1 MNVSKLFRRGKRL
14 PTPISEDAKKVLR
27 EIGLREY
34 ETRAYLTLLERGAMT
49 ASEVSQQGSV
59 PYSKVYETLNS
70 LERKDWIEVEQ
81 GRPSRYFPK
90 APSESLEA
98 AKLRLEDQVNSWKH
112 VVMGEL
118 QPLYEKRELREKP
131 DIWIL
136 RGEFSVMAKLKEM
149 LDVVKNELLIAVPT
163 FAKGFIDA
171 SISVLGQLRNSE
183 VNVKVM
189 VAGDWTEKELVSLGD
204 ARLRD
209 NLFGGGVIVD
219 GKEALLFLGEADT
232 KRSYSGLLVIWSNH
246 IGLVKF
252 AREYFQLLWDTA
264 KPTKQVEKR

>member
-1 MNVSKLFRRGKRL
+1 MPV
-14 PTPISEDAKKVLR
+14 SEDAKKVLR
-27 EIGLREY
+27 EVGLREY

-49 ASEVSQQGSV
+49 ASEVSEHGGV

-70 LERKDWIEVEQ
+70 LERKGWIEVER

-98 AKLRLEDQVNSWKH
+98 AKLRLEDMVNSWKH

-118 QPLYEKRELREKP
+118 QPLYEKRELMEKP

-136 RGEFSVMAKLKEM
+136 RGKFSILAKLKEM
-149 LDVVKNELLIAVPT
+149 LDAARNELMIAVPA
-163 FAKGFIDA
+163 FAKGFVDA
-171 SISVLGQLRNSE
+171 SVSVLAQVRDSGVRVQIMMAEGEHIKKIS
-183 VNVKVM
+183 KV
-189 VAGDWTEKELVSLGD
+189 GE
-204 ARLRD
+204 ARVRD

-246 IGLVKF
+246 IGL
-252 AREYFQLLWDTA
+252 
-264 KPTKQVEKR
+264 

>member
-1 MNVSKLFRRGKRL
+1 LSAPV
-14 PTPISEDAKKVLR
+14 SEDAKKILQEV
-27 EIGLREY
+27 GLTEY
-34 ETRAYLTLLERGAMT
+34 ETRAYLILLERGVMT
-49 ASEVSQQGSV
+49 ASEVSEHGGI

-70 LERKDWIEVEQ
+70 LERKGWIEVER

-98 AKLRLEDQVNSWKH
+98 ARLRLEDMVSSWKR
-112 VVMGEL
+112 VILGEL
-118 QPLYEKRELREKP
+118 QPLYEKRELMEKP

-136 RGEFSVMAKLKEM
+136 RGEFSILAKLKEM
-149 LDVVKNELLIAVPT
+149 LDVAKNELMIAVPV
-163 FAKGFIDA
+163 FAEGFVDA
-171 SISVLGQLRNSE
+171 SVSVLERVRSSGVRVQIMMTEGEHLEKVAE
-183 VNVKVM
+183 V
-189 VAGDWTEKELVSLGD
+189 GE
-204 ARLRD
+204 ARVRD

-264 KPTKQVEKR
+264 KPV

>member
-1 MNVSKLFRRGKRL
+1 MPAPV
-14 PTPISEDAKKVLR
+14 SEDAKKILR
-27 EIGLREY
+27 EVGLREY
-34 ETRAYLTLLERGAMT
+34 ETRAYLILLERGVMT
-49 ASEVSQQGSV
+49 ASEVSEHGGI

-70 LERKDWIEVEQ
+70 LERKGWIEVER

-98 AKLRLEDQVNSWKH
+98 ARLRLEDMVNSWKH
-112 VVMGEL
+112 VILGEL
-118 QPLYEKRELREKP
+118 QPLYEKRELMEKP

-136 RGEFSVMAKLKEM
+136 RGEFSILAKLKEM
-149 LDVVKNELLIAVPT
+149 LDAARNELMIAAPA
-163 FAKGFIDA
+163 FAKGFVDA
-171 SISVLGQLRNSE
+171 SVPVLGQVRSSG
-183 VNVKVM
+183 VSVKVM
-189 VAGDWTEKELVSLGD
+189 VAGDWDVEKIAKVGET
-204 ARLRD
+204 RLRD

-264 KPTKQVEKR
+264 KPT

>member
-1 MNVSKLFRRGKRL
+1 LS
-14 PTPISEDAKKVLR
+14 TPVSEDAKKILHQ
-27 EIGLREY
+27 IGLTEY
-34 ETRAYLTLLERGAMT
+34 ETRAYLILLERGVMT
-49 ASEVSQQGSV
+49 ASEVSEYGGV

-70 LERKDWIEVEQ
+70 LERKGWIEAER

-98 AKLRLEDQVNSWKH
+98 ARLRLEDMVNSWKR
-112 VVMGEL
+112 VILGEL
-118 QPLYEKRELREKP
+118 QPLYEKRELMEKP

-136 RGEFSVMAKLKEM
+136 RGEFSILAKLKEM
-149 LDVVKNELLIAVPT
+149 LDVAKNELMIAVPA
-163 FAKGFIDA
+163 FAKGFVDA
-171 SISVLGQLRNSE
+171 SVSVLERVRSSGVRVQIMMTEGEYIKKIS
-183 VNVKVM
+183 KV
-189 VAGDWTEKELVSLGD
+189 GE
-204 ARLRD
+204 ARVRD

-264 KPTKQVEKR
+264 KPT

>member
-1 MNVSKLFRRGKRL
+1 MSTSV
-14 PTPISEDAKKVLR
+14 SEDAKKILHEV
-27 EIGLREY
+27 GLTEY
-34 ETRAYLTLLERGAMT
+34 ETRAYLILLERGVMT
-49 ASEVSQQGSV
+49 ASEVSEHGGV

-70 LERKDWIEVEQ
+70 LERKGWIEAER

-90 APSESLEA
+90 APSEALEA
-98 AKLRLEDQVNSWKH
+98 ARLRLEDMVNSWKH

-118 QPLYEKRELREKP
+118 QPLYEKRELMEKP

-136 RGEFSVMAKLKEM
+136 RGEFSILAKLREM
-149 LDVVKNELLIAVPT
+149 LDVAKNELLIAVPT
-163 FAKGFIDA
+163 FAKGFVD
-171 SISVLGQLRNSE
+171 SSVALLGQVRNSG
-183 VNVKVM
+183 VSVKVM
-189 VAGDWTEKELVSLGD
+189 VAGDWDVEKIGGVGE

-264 KPTKQVEKR
+264 KPI

>member
-1 MNVSKLFRRGKRL
+1 L
-14 PTPISEDAKKVLR
+14 PVSEDAKKVLH
-27 EIGLREY
+27 EVGLTEY
-34 ETRAYLTLLERGAMT
+34 ETRAYLILLERGVMT
-49 ASEVSQQGSV
+49 ASEVSEHGGV

-70 LERKDWIEVEQ
+70 LERKGWVEVER

-90 APSESLEA
+90 APSEALEA
-98 AKLRLEDQVNSWKH
+98 ERLRLEDMVNSWKG

-118 QPLYEKRELREKP
+118 QPLYEKRELLEKP

-136 RGEFSVMAKLKEM
+136 RGEFSILAKLREM
-149 LDVVKNELLIAVPT
+149 LDVVKSELLIAVPA
-163 FAKGFIDA
+163 FAKPFVDA
-171 SISVLGQLRNSE
+171 SVSTLGQVRASG

-189 VAGDWTEKELVSLGD
+189 VAGKWTEKELALLGD
-204 ARLRD
+204 ARQRD
-209 NLFGGGVIVD
+209 TLFGGGVIVD

-232 KRSYSGLLVIWSNH
+232 KRTYSGLLVIWSNH

-264 KPTKQVEKR
+264 KPTKTNT

>member
-1 MNVSKLFRRGKRL
+1 MPVV
-14 PTPISEDAKKVLR
+14 SEDAKKTLHEV
-27 EIGLREY
+27 GLTDY
-34 ETRAYLTLLERGAMT
+34 ETKAYLILLERGVMT
-49 ASEVSQQGSV
+49 ASEVSEHGGV

-70 LERKDWIEVEQ
+70 LERKGWVEVER

-90 APSESLEA
+90 APSEALEA
-98 AKLRLEDQVNSWKH
+98 ARLRLEDMVDGWKRS
-112 VVMGEL
+112 VMGEL
-118 QPLYEKRELREKP
+118 QPLYEQRELFEKP

-136 RGEFSVMAKLKEM
+136 RGEFSVMAKLREM
-149 LDVVKNELLIAVPT
+149 LDAVKSELLVAVPV
-163 FAKGFIDA
+163 FAKPFVDA
-171 SISVLGQLRNSE
+171 SVSTLAQVRNSG

-189 VAGDWTEKELVSLGD
+189 VAGKWTEKQLAQLVD
-204 ARLRD
+204 ARVRD
-209 NLFGGGVIVD
+209 TLFGGGVIVD

-264 KPTKQVEKR
+264 KPTT

>member
-1 MNVSKLFRRGKRL
+1 M
-14 PTPISEDAKKVLR
+14 PISEDAKKVLR
-27 EIGLREY
+27 EVGLREY
-34 ETRAYLTLLERGAMT
+34 ETRAYLTLLERGVMT
-49 ASEVSQQGSV
+49 ASEISEHGGV

-70 LERKDWIEVEQ
+70 LERKGWTEVER

-98 AKLRLEDQVNSWKH
+98 AKLRLEDMVNSWKR

-118 QPLYEKRELREKP
+118 QPLYEKRELMEKP

-136 RGEFSVMAKLKEM
+136 RGEFSILAKLREM
-149 LDVVKNELLIAVPT
+149 LDAAHKELMVAVPV
-163 FAKGFIDA
+163 FAKGFVDA
-171 SISVLGQLRNSE
+171 SASILGQVRDSGVRVQIMMTEEENAKKIA
-183 VNVKVM
+183 KV
-189 VAGDWTEKELVSLGD
+189 GE
-204 ARLRD
+204 ARFRD

-264 KPTKQVEKR
+264 KPTLT

>member
-1 MNVSKLFRRGKRL
+1 MPPPV
-14 PTPISEDAKKVLR
+14 SEDAKKILR

-34 ETRAYLTLLERGAMT
+34 ETRAYLILLERGVMT
-49 ASEVSQQGSV
+49 ASEVSEHGGI

-70 LERKDWIEVEQ
+70 LERKGWIEVER

-90 APSESLEA
+90 APSEALEA
-98 AKLRLEDQVNSWKH
+98 ARLRLEDMVNSWKH
-112 VVMGEL
+112 VILGEL
-118 QPLYEKRELREKP
+118 QPLYEKRELMEKP

-136 RGEFSVMAKLKEM
+136 RGEFSILAKLREM
-149 LDVVKNELLIAVPT
+149 LDAARNELMIAAPA
-163 FAKGFIDA
+163 FAKGFVDA
-171 SISVLGQLRNSE
+171 SVSVLGQVRSRG
-183 VNVKVM
+183 VSVKVM
-189 VAGDWTEKELVSLGD
+189 VAGGGDVEKI
-204 ARLRD
+204 ARVGETRVRD
-209 NLFGGGVIVD
+209 SLFGGGVIMD

-264 KPTKQVEKR
+264 KPV

>member
-1 MNVSKLFRRGKRL
+1 MLHEV
-14 PTPISEDAKKVLR
+14 
-27 EIGLREY
+27 GLTEY
-34 ETRAYLTLLERGAMT
+34 ETRAYLTLLERGVMT
-49 ASEVSQQGSV
+49 ASEVSEHGGV

-70 LERKDWIEVEQ
+70 LERKGWVEVER

-90 APSESLEA
+90 APSEALEA
-98 AKLRLEDQVNSWKH
+98 ARLRLEDMVNGWRG

-118 QPLYEKRELREKP
+118 QPLYEKRELLEKP

-136 RGEFSVMAKLKEM
+136 RGEFSVMAKLREM
-149 LDVVKNELLIAVPT
+149 LDVVKSELLIAVPG
-163 FAKGFIDA
+163 FAKPFVDA
-171 SISVLGQLRNSE
+171 SVSTLGQVRGSG
-183 VNVKVM
+183 VDVKVM
-189 VAGDWTEKELVSLGD
+189 VAGKWTEKELALLGD
-204 ARLRD
+204 ARQRD
-209 NLFGGGVIVD
+209 TLFGGGVIVD

-264 KPTKQVEKR
+264 KPT

>member
-1 MNVSKLFRRGKRL
+1 MS
-14 PTPISEDAKKVLR
+14 TPVSEDAKKILCEV
-27 EIGLREY
+27 GLREY
-34 ETRAYLTLLERGAMT
+34 ETRAYLILLERGVMT
-49 ASEVSQQGSV
+49 ASEVSEHGGI

-70 LERKDWIEVEQ
+70 LERKGWIEVER

-90 APSESLEA
+90 APSESLEVA
-98 AKLRLEDQVNSWKH
+98 RLRLEDMVNSWKH
-112 VVMGEL
+112 VILGEL
-118 QPLYEKRELREKP
+118 QPLYEKRELLEKP

-136 RGEFSVMAKLKEM
+136 RGEFSILAKLKEM
-149 LDVVKNELLIAVPT
+149 LDVTRKELMIAAPA
-163 FAKGFIDA
+163 FAKGFVDA
-171 SISVLGQLRNSE
+171 SVSVLGQVRNRGVS
-183 VNVKVM
+183 VKVM
-189 VAGDWTEKELVSLGD
+189 VAGDWDVEKIAKVGE

-264 KPTKQVEKR
+264 EPV

>member
-1 MNVSKLFRRGKRL
+1 MPV
-14 PTPISEDAKKVLR
+14 SEDAKKVLR
-27 EIGLREY
+27 EVGLREY

-49 ASEVSQQGSV
+49 ASEVSEHGGV

-70 LERKDWIEVEQ
+70 LERKGWIEVER

-98 AKLRLEDQVNSWKH
+98 AKLRLEDMVNSWKH

-118 QPLYEKRELREKP
+118 QPLYEKRELMEKP

-136 RGEFSVMAKLKEM
+136 RGEFSILAKLREM
-149 LDVVKNELLIAVPT
+149 LDAAHKELMIAVPV
-163 FAKGFIDA
+163 FAKAFVDA
-171 SISVLGQLRNSE
+171 SVSVLAQVRDSGVRVQIMMAEGEHIKKIS
-183 VNVKVM
+183 KV
-189 VAGDWTEKELVSLGD
+189 GE
-204 ARLRD
+204 ARVRD

-264 KPTKQVEKR
+264 KPT

>member
-1 MNVSKLFRRGKRL
+1 MPV
-14 PTPISEDAKKVLR
+14 SEDAKKVLH
-27 EIGLREY
+27 EVGLTEY
-34 ETRAYLTLLERGAMT
+34 ENRAYLILLERGVMT
-49 ASEVSQQGSV
+49 ASEVSEHGGI

-70 LERKDWIEVEQ
+70 LERKGWVEVER

-90 APSESLEA
+90 APSEALEA
-98 AKLRLEDQVNSWKH
+98 ARLQLEDMVNSWKH

-118 QPLYEKRELREKP
+118 QPLYEKRELLEKP

-136 RGEFSVMAKLKEM
+136 RGEFSIMAKLREM
-149 LDVVKNELLIAVPT
+149 LDITKTELLIAVPA
-163 FAKGFIDA
+163 FAKEFVD
-171 SISVLGQLRNSE
+171 SSVSVLDQLRSNGVAVKIMVSE
-183 VNVKVM
+183 DWNVEEL
-189 VAGDWTEKELVSLGD
+189 AGLGE

-219 GKEALLFLGEADT
+219 GKEALLFLGEADI

-264 KPTKQVEKR
+264 KQT

>member
-1 MNVSKLFRRGKRL
+1 L
-14 PTPISEDAKKVLR
+14 PTPVSEDAKKVLR

-49 ASEVSQQGSV
+49 ASEVSEHGGV
-59 PYSKVYETLNS
+59 PYSKVYEILNS
-70 LERKDWIEVEQ
+70 LERKGWIEVER

-98 AKLRLEDQVNSWKH
+98 AKLRLEDMVNSWKR

-118 QPLYEKRELREKP
+118 QPLYEKRELMEKP

-136 RGEFSVMAKLKEM
+136 RGEFSILAKLREM
-149 LDVVKNELLIAVPT
+149 LDAAHKELMIAVPV
-163 FAKGFIDA
+163 FAKGFVDA
-171 SISVLGQLRNSE
+171 SVSVLAQVRDSGVRVQIMMAEGEHIKKIS
-183 VNVKVM
+183 KV
-189 VAGDWTEKELVSLGD
+189 GE
-204 ARLRD
+204 ARVRD

-264 KPTKQVEKR
+264 KPT

>member
-1 MNVSKLFRRGKRL
+1 LS
-14 PTPISEDAKKVLR
+14 TPVSEDAKKVLHQV
-27 EIGLREY
+27 GLTEY
-34 ETRAYLTLLERGAMT
+34 ETRAYLILLERGVMT
-49 ASEVSQQGSV
+49 ASEVSEYGGV

-70 LERKDWIEVEQ
+70 LERKGWIEVER

-98 AKLRLEDQVNSWKH
+98 ARLRLEDMVNGWKR
-112 VVMGEL
+112 VILGEL
-118 QPLYEKRELREKP
+118 QPLYEKRELMEKP

-136 RGEFSVMAKLKEM
+136 RGEFSILAKLKEM
-149 LDVVKNELLIAVPT
+149 LDVARNELMIAVPA
-163 FAKGFIDA
+163 FAKGFVDA
-171 SISVLGQLRNSE
+171 SVSVLGRVRSSGVRVQILMTEGDYIKKIS
-183 VNVKVM
+183 KV
-189 VAGDWTEKELVSLGD
+189 GE
-204 ARLRD
+204 ARVRD

-264 KPTKQVEKR
+264 KPT